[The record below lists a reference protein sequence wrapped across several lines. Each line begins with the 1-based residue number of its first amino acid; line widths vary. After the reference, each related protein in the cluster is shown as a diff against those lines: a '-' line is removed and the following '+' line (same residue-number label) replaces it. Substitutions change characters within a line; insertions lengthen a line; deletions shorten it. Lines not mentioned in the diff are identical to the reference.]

1 MRMVSWWRIH
11 SFVAIVAI
19 VDEAVGSCFL
29 SFKPIRSNS
38 LLFHSDQFP

>member
-11 SFVAIVAI
+11 SFVAIVG
-19 VDEAVGSCFL
+19 EAVGSCFL